1 MKRVTIA
8 LATLVAA
15 LSGLSA
21 GGVQAGDCCCNCG
34 GGCGVR
40 KVCRLVCETKKIK
53 DYCYGC
59 KCDEIC
65 LPGKSCRGCLH
76 SGDVCASCGQCGC
89 DCGCDHKPLCH
100 LEWYDWKPGCADM
113 LHIKKLV
120 KYEVEREVCSFKW
133 VVEEVCDGCCGGH
146 CESACGHGHE
156 GDEGGPMPVPADVEG
171 SPSDEAPMPP
181 MPPAPM
187 ASRRGQASPVNFSI
201 E

>member
-1 MKRVTIA
+1 MITVRIRMAVV
-8 LATLVAA
+8 LASLAAVPAPVAA
-15 LSGLSA
+15 GEN
-21 GGVQAGDCCCNCG
+21 CCHCG
-34 GGCGVR
+34 SGCGVR

-59 KCDEIC
+59 KCDAIC

-76 SGDVCASCGQCGC
+76 CDDVCASCGQCGC

-133 VVEEVCDGCCGGH
+133 VVEEVCDGCC
-146 CESACGHGHE
+146 HE
-156 GDEGGPMPVPADVEG
+156 CDRYHPCDAEDRPAPDAGLDAPTPEQGGPPVPPQAR
-171 SPSDEAPMPP
+171 SP
-181 MPPAPM
+181 
-187 ASRRGQASPVNFSI
+187 GQG
-201 E
+201 